1 MTVDIDDQEILVA
14 ALDRL
19 FVGVVQQRLRIDFG
33 EGQVTKIH

>member
-19 FVGVVQQRLRIDFG
+19 LIGMLQQCLRIDFG
-33 EGQVTKIH
+33 QGQIAKIH